1 MSSFDLIWHLIVLLL
16 LSGNYNNDDHNDKD

>member
-16 LSGNYNNDDHNDKD
+16 IKNSNTYDGQETDD